1 MKFAGFRVKKG
12 EISRRNFP
20 FMAGVIKR
28 PSN

>member
-1 MKFAGFRVKKG
+1 MFAGFRVKKG

-20 FMAGVIKR
+20 FMVSVIKR